1 MRSINIEK
9 SLHDD
14 ILDFCKVN
22 GINDVDD
29 FINKTLRKGF
39 DLKKYGESFA
49 MFFNKTEADMIFN
62 GPPVEERPVVEKEPK
77 VVIEQPKKKGG
88 RKKKVAE
95 PVVEK
100 EPEVVIEQPKEPVYE
115 IKQEEPKPVKK
126 PVTLIK
132 KQPKDNYDVYDE
144 I

>member
-1 MRSINIEK
+1 MRSINIEN

-22 GINDVDD
+22 EINDVDD

-49 MFFNKTEADMIFN
+49 MFFNKTESDMIFN
-62 GPPVEERPVVEKEPK
+62 GPPVEQAPIVESE
-77 VVIEQPKKKGG
+77 VTEQPKKKGG
-88 RKKKVAE
+88 RKKKVVEPIAE
-95 PVVEK
+95 QEP

-132 KQPKDNYDVYDE
+132 KQPRDNYDVYDE